1 MAEETQAVTPAMPQQ
16 SKLVP
21 GPRGGMLAR
30 GGPPRAK
37 GALNKFTKAMRE
49 EGALQIREMEERGI
63 PANPIRAMLHVL
75 EAAFKKNDLELMLR
89 ASIAVADRY
98 LPSKTA
104 IEIDVADAGESER
117 TVLEIQA
124 RLAKWTPKDPN
135 AIPPTV

>member
-1 MAEETQAVTPAMPQQ
+1 MAEQTQAMSQQ
-16 SKLVP
+16 STLVP
-21 GPRGGMLAR
+21 GPRGGMLHR
-30 GGPPRAK
+30 GRGPGLGKTK
-37 GALNKFTKAMRE
+37 GALHKFTKAMRE

-98 LPSKTA
+98 LPAKTA

-117 TVLEIQA
+117 KVIEIQA
-124 RLAKWTPKDPN
+124 RLATWTPKDPN
-135 AIPPTV
+135 AIASTV